1 MYHLISKLLSLTLN
15 DVVCIMLRSHTE
27 LSFFFLQLRNKITSA
42 TSAIKSVFGQ
52 EVQQQ
57 DAVSLLRGFLEILCF
72 FIDFQL
78 SSRVLLPFKGQQIG
92 ATQRKDGESS

>member
-1 MYHLISKLLSLTLN
+1 LYH
-15 DVVCIMLRSHTE
+15 VEVSHTE
-27 LSFFFLQLRNKITSA
+27 FSFFFLQLRSKIASA

-57 DAVSLLRGFLEILCF
+57 DAVSLLHGFLEICCF
-72 FIDFQL
+72 VTDFQL
-78 SSRVLLPFKGQQIG
+78 SSHVLLPFKGQQIG